1 MKANLLSFPFISFS
15 ESGLF
20 KGLRRIQIKKSAS
33 GLTRVSGCAQIA
45 SNARFLAGGF
55 ASFASVG
62 CDPAHKKL

>member
-1 MKANLLSFPFISFS
+1 MKENESKFAFISFS

-45 SNARFLAGGF
+45 SARFLAGGF

>member
-45 SNARFLAGGF
+45 SARFLASGF

-62 CDPAHKKL
+62 AMLLIRNYS